1 MQAMRMASRGAVV
14 KVIMGMATMAPPME
28 LTPWTNPPITQ
39 EKPSQNNAN
48 NFPPPRERIIPF
60 HKERN
65 LSAVK
70 LSFMKNRV
78 LRQGMPCVRLFFSLA
93 SKAVSGTPF
102 LQAVGA
108 GACRRSGGQ
117 SLPMP
122 GLRKTGRSLR
132 KRLCVSPPPCRDMRK
147 AGRPEKRGKRGVAER
162 VLRRDRQAAAPP
174 PAGALRKRGTR
185 GGRSLAGRGSYA
197 PQGSCRRRA
206 RQKAR
211 EGRQKRKG

>member
-1 MQAMRMASRGAVV
+1 MPLAMQAMRMASRGAVV

-28 LTPWTNPPITQ
+28 LTPWTNPPHYPGKTEPEQ
-39 EKPSQNNAN
+39 RKQLSY
-48 NFPPPRERIIPF
+48 PRERIIPF

-102 LQAVGA
+102 LQTVGA
-108 GACRRSGGQ
+108 GRAGDRGGSPSPCR
-117 SLPMP
+117 

-132 KRLCVSPPPCRDMRK
+132 KRICVSPLMPWLEESGE
-147 AGRPEKRGKRGVAER
+147 A
-162 VLRRDRQAAAPP
+162 
-174 PAGALRKRGTR
+174 
-185 GGRSLAGRGSYA
+185 
-197 PQGSCRRRA
+197 
-206 RQKAR
+206 
-211 EGRQKRKG
+211 